1 MGIRPIETNLFI
13 KYLESLGLICIRHES
28 SHYTF
33 DYPPDKQQLDR
44 PIIVRVNKKEIP
56 LLHIH
61 INLKTLGVSHK
72 EFEDWLKLPKKK
84 RK

>member
-1 MGIRPIETNLFI
+1 MGIRPIETDLFI
-13 KYLESLGLICIRHES
+13 EYLKSLGLICIRNES
-28 SHYTF
+28 SHYAF
-33 DYPPDKQQLDR
+33 DYPPDKPQLDR

-61 INLKTLGVSHK
+61 TNLKTLGISHK
-72 EFEDWLKLPKKK
+72 EFESWLKLPKKK

>member
-1 MGIRPIETNLFI
+1 MGIKQIETDLFI
-13 KYLESLGLICIRHES
+13 EFLISLGLVYERHKS

-33 DYPPDKQQLDR
+33 DNPPGKPQLDR
-44 PIIVRVNKKEIP
+44 PLIVRIKHKEIP
-56 LLHIH
+56 ILHIH
-61 INLKTLGVSHK
+61 TNLQTLGISHK